1 MINFRHTN
9 KTRMLRT
16 LIIDDEAHV
25 RESLTDMLK
34 LHCPNAKVV
43 GQAEGVKSGLKAIRT
58 HHPDLVLLDIKM
70 KDGTGFDLLERIDNI
85 DFRIIFITAFD
96 QYAIKAFRFS
106 ALDYLL
112 KPVESVDLK
121 EAIDKA
127 DKISQKEVNT
137 QLNTLATNLQTDDQ
151 SKKKI
156 ILKTFDTVYLVKV
169 KDIVYLESDGRYSTI
184 FLESGEQVIVSNTL
198 KHYDELLCEFGFYRA
213 HKSYLINLEHIHRFE
228 KAEGGYVIL
237 EGDAKVPVAS
247 RKRDGLMELF
257 ERISE

>member
-1 MINFRHTN
+1 MQNIQA
-9 KTRMLRT
+9 KVLRT

-25 RESLTDMLK
+25 RESLNDMLK
-34 LHCPNAKVV
+34 LHCPNAKVI
-43 GQAEGVKSGLKAIRT
+43 GQAEGVRSGLKAIQT
-58 HHPDLVLLDIKM
+58 HHPDLILLDIKM
-70 KDGTGFDLLERIDNI
+70 KDGTGFDLLEQIENI
-85 DFRIIFITAFD
+85 DFKIIFITAYD
-96 QYAIKAFRFS
+96 QYAIKAFKFS

-137 QLNTLATNLQTDDQ
+137 QLNTLANNLQTDDQ

-156 ILKTFDTVYLVKV
+156 ILKTFDNIHLVKV
-169 KDIVYLESDGRYSTI
+169 RDIVYAESDGRYSTI
-184 FLESGEQVIVSNTL
+184 YLESGENVIVSNTL
-198 KHYDELLCEFGFYRA
+198 KHYHEMLGDFGFYRV

-228 KAEGGYVIL
+228 KAEGGSVIL

-247 RKRDGLMELF
+247 RKREELLELF
-257 ERISE
+257 EKLTS